1 MSHKTRR
8 LIKKHYDFIEIG
20 TSDFNTLIQ
29 KASDST
35 VGLSV
40 EPLADYLNRL
50 PSKKRVTKVNVAVSN
65 RSGHLDIFYVPD
77 AVRKQYALP
86 SWMKGTNK
94 VGAPHPTVVRYLAKK
109 GLPPTLMKH
118 DRVPVLSI
126 ATLFRKYHVGSLD
139 FLKVDTEG
147 HDAVII
153 GAYIDLI
160 ESRPSLKATKIQFES
175 NSLTSKEAVRHLKER
190 LERLGYSVKTQKQ
203 DTIAT
208 LV

>member
-1 MSHKTRR
+1 MTRSTQR
-8 LIKKHYDFIEIG
+8 LRKKHYDFIEIG

-29 KASDST
+29 KATDST

-50 PSKKRVTKVNVAVSN
+50 PSKKRVTKVNVAVSD

-109 GLPPTLMKH
+109 
-118 DRVPVLSI
+118 RI
-126 ATLFRKYHVGSLD
+126 AV
-139 FLKVDTEG
+139 
-147 HDAVII
+147 
-153 GAYIDLI
+153 
-160 ESRPSLKATKIQFES
+160 
-175 NSLTSKEAVRHLKER
+175 NSYEAR
-190 LERLGYSVKTQKQ
+190 
-203 DTIAT
+203 
-208 LV
+208 